1 MNSMCVQLN
10 RAHSSKDADEPR
22 YVYNI
27 FIVYQQAY
35 MESAC
40 TFVCAEF
47 VPWVFLLLLY
57 LKVCIS
63 IVYIQFIGC
72 VSGS

>member
-47 VPWVFLLLLY
+47 VPWVFAFHFMP
-57 LKVCIS
+57 KDMH
-63 IVYIQFIGC
+63 FAC
-72 VSGS
+72 VDAV